1 MSFSMESTLSASA
14 PVARPVT
21 SATSVKSSQA
31 RILAG
36 VVPVLVFAAACI
48 TVGIIWDISW
58 HVTIGRDSFWTPA
71 HMAIYLGGTLGGLV
85 AAWIT
90 WLATFRYRAE
100 WEDST
105 VGILGIRS
113 PLGAWVTMWGGA
125 AMLTSAPLD
134 DWWHN
139 AYGLDVKIL
148 SPPHALLAAGMYGVV
163 TGAALLVAAARNR
176 SQTEG
181 SSRWFVILA
190 LGIQLALASILLT
203 EVSFPNLQHTAR
215 FYLASAALYPTFL
228 AAAARYSPIRWAAT
242 RMALVYTGLLLAMI
256 WILPLFAAE
265 PKLAPVFN
273 RVTHMVPPAFP
284 LLLLIPALVID
295 ASYQFLNRW
304 SFRGRGWVQ
313 ISVAALVFVALFLPV
328 QWYFSAFL
336 ISPAA
341 DSYWLAGH
349 GRFLGYMAQRNEWQQ
364 QFWRLERDP
373 LTVVAV
379 LKMGLIAWVAAG
391 VGHAAGVFLSRLRR

>member
-1 MSFSMESTLSASA
+1 MESTLSASA
-14 PVARPVT
+14 PVME
-21 SATSVKSSQA
+21 SAASASPAESSQA

-36 VVPVLVFAAACI
+36 TVPVLVFAAACI

-90 WLATFRYRAE
+90 WLATFRHRAE

-176 SQTEG
+176 SQVEG
-181 SSRWFVILA
+181 VGRWYVILA

-203 EVSFPNLQHTAR
+203 EVSFPNLQHTSQ

-256 WILPLFAAE
+256 WILPLFPAE

-284 LLLLIPALVID
+284 LLLLIPALAID
-295 ASYQFLNRW
+295 ASYLFLNRW
-304 SFRGRGWVQ
+304 TFRGRGWLQ
-313 ISVAALVFVALFLPV
+313 LTVAALAFVALFLPV
-328 QWYFSAFL
+328 QWVFSAFL

-341 DSYWLAGH
+341 DSYWFAGH
-349 GRFLGYMAQRNEWQQ
+349 GRFLGYMAQRNEWQA

-373 LTVVAV
+373 LTMVAV
-379 LKMGLIAWVAAG
+379 VKMGLIAWVAAG
-391 VGHAAGVFLSRLRR
+391 LGHAAGAFLSRLRR

>member
-1 MSFSMESTLSASA
+1 MESTLSASA

-313 ISVAALVFVALFLPV
+313 VSVATLVFVALFLPV

>member
-1 MSFSMESTLSASA
+1 MESTLSASA
-14 PVARPVT
+14 PVVSSVT
-21 SATSVKSSQA
+21 SASPARSSQA

-90 WLATFRYRAE
+90 WLATFRHRAE

-176 SQTEG
+176 SQAEG
-181 SSRWFVILA
+181 SSRWFVIIA

-228 AAAARYSPIRWAAT
+228 AAAARYAPIRWAAT

-256 WILPLFAAE
+256 WILPLFPAE

-284 LLLLIPALVID
+284 LLLLIPALAID
-295 ASYQFLNRW
+295 ASYQFLSRW
-304 SFRGRGWVQ
+304 KFRGRGWVQ
-313 ISVAALVFVALFLPV
+313 VSVAAVVFVALFLPV

-349 GRFLGYMAQRNEWQQ
+349 GRFLGYMAQRSEWQQ

-373 LTVVAV
+373 LTAVAV
-379 LKMGLIAWVAAG
+379 FKMGLIAWVAAG
-391 VGHAAGVFLSRLRR
+391 VGHAAGAFLSRLRR

>member
-1 MSFSMESTLSASA
+1 MESTLSASA
-14 PVARPVT
+14 SVLPSVA
-21 SATSVKSSQA
+21 SASAAKSSQA

-71 HMAIYLGGTLGGLV
+71 HLAIYLGGSLGGLV

-90 WLATFRYRAE
+90 WLATFRNRSE

-176 SQTEG
+176 AQVEG

-190 LGIQLALASILLT
+190 LGLQLALASILLT

-228 AAAARYSPIRWAAT
+228 VAAARYSPLRWAAT
-242 RMALVYTGLLLAMI
+242 RMALVYSGLLLVMI
-256 WILPLFAAE
+256 WVLPLFSAE

-313 ISVAALVFVALFLPV
+313 VSVAALAFVALFLPV

-349 GRFLGYMAQRNEWQQ
+349 GRFLGYMAQRNEWQA

-379 LKMGLIAWVAAG
+379 FKMGLIAWVAAG
-391 VGHAAGVFLSRLRR
+391 VGQAAGAFLSRLRR

>member
-1 MSFSMESTLSASA
+1 MESTLSASA

-379 LKMGLIAWVAAG
+379 FKMGLIAWVAAG
-391 VGHAAGVFLSRLRR
+391 VGHAAGAFLSRLRR